1 MDLDMYR
8 THSIVP
14 EIDEGWDEV
23 KTVRNAGD
31 PEVEEEEVDGDTAS
45 WVASPSESAWDCL
58 GVKAEE
64 DKDEHTAQGAAL
76 QPTAG
81 TSWRG
86 GGS

>member
-1 MDLDMYR
+1 M
-8 THSIVP
+8 
-14 EIDEGWDEV
+14 

-64 DKDEHTAQGAAL
+64 DKDEHTA
-76 QPTAG
+76 
-81 TSWRG
+81 
-86 GGS
+86 